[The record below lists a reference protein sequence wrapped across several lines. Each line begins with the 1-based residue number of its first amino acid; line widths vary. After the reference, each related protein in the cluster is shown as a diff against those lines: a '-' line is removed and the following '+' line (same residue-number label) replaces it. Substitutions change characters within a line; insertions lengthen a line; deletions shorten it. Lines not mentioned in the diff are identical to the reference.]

1 MPSPIAHSV
10 AGYICASLL
19 SPRVVQSLMPFARS
33 TSARFLG
40 LYGVLM
46 GNLPDFDFLGQ
57 MIGLGH
63 HRGISHSLI
72 AMLVVSAI
80 AALLTFVYLRL
91 SCRLNQKRLATLTT
105 LGFGLT
111 LVVYGSHLLLD
122 YFTAGGPGMQ
132 LLQPFSDGYSQ
143 AAHPIFPPVH
153 HSEGLLYWGHL
164 EFIRVELAYS
174 AIALACLWGWQ
185 KWCDRNSPPQPNITN
200 S

>member
-10 AGYICASLL
+10 AGFVCASLL
-19 SPRVVQSLMPFARS
+19 PPRVVQAVSPFIRS
-33 TSARFLG
+33 ASVRFLG
-40 LYGVLM
+40 LYGVLI

-57 MIGLGH
+57 MIGIGH

-80 AALLTFVYLRL
+80 AALLTFVYLRVRH
-91 SCRLNQKRLATLTT
+91 RLNQKRLATLTT
-105 LGFGLT
+105 LCFALT

-132 LLQPFSDGYSQ
+132 LLQPFSDRYFQ
-143 AAHPIFPPVH
+143 AARPIFPSVR

-164 EFIRVELAYS
+164 KTIGVEVVYS
-174 AIALACLWGWQ
+174 TIAFACLWGWQ
-185 KWCDRNSPPQPNITN
+185 HWCDRNSPPQPNITN